1 MEADNLLAETGRC
14 VACGLCLPHCPT
26 YHKTQSEADS
36 PRGRIML
43 TQAVLQ
49 GAIPAN
55 ERYRAHMDLCLTC
68 RACERAC
75 PNQAPYGKI
84 AESAR
89 ALLRTQRPA
98 TLPEKLGQKLVTS
111 RLMLRIAGGLLR
123 LGALLQLQKFFPQL
137 PKAPQQQGWQPV
149 YPASSQRGEVYLFI
163 GCFSSILETNTL
175 AASIFVLNRLGY
187 TVHVPKAQTCCGGLH
202 AQAGDSPVALEQQ
215 NRAAFPENFPIVSV
229 ASGCGMRLA
238 DTFSNRAQDINVFL
252 AQAEGWDN
260 IKLNPLQASIAVHE
274 PCSLR
279 NGLKGEASLY
289 TLLKY
294 IPQATVTALPGNAQC
309 CGGAGS
315 YMLTQPE
322 MANQLLGDKVALTRK
337 AAPDILATANI
348 GCALHLAKGLASE
361 KIRIV
366 HPVLLIAEQMGMG
379 ASD

>member
-36 PRGRIML
+36 PRGRILL

-55 ERYRAHMDLCLTC
+55 ARYQAHMDLCLTC

-75 PNQAPYGKI
+75 PNQVPYGKI
-84 AESAR
+84 AEGAR
-89 ALLRTQRPA
+89 SMLRQQRPA
-98 TLPEKLGQKLVTS
+98 TLPEKLGQALVS
-111 RLMLRIAGGLLR
+111 SHLMLRIAGGLLR
-123 LGALLQLQKFFPQL
+123 LGTLLQLQKFCPQL
-137 PKAPQQQGWQPV
+137 PNAPKQQGWKSV
-149 YPASSQRGEVYLFI
+149 YPVSSLRGEVYLFT
-163 GCFSSILETNTL
+163 GCFSSILETDTL

-187 TVHVPKAQTCCGGLH
+187 TVHVPNNQTCCGGLH
-202 AQAGDSPVALEQQ
+202 AQAGDSPTALEQQ
-215 NRAAFPENFPIVSV
+215 NREAFPENFPIVSV

-238 DTFSNRAQDINVFL
+238 DTFAKRAEDVSMFL

-279 NGLKGEASLY
+279 NGLRGETSLY
-289 TLLKY
+289 KLLKR
-294 IPQATVTALPGNAQC
+294 IPQATVTPLPGNAQC
-309 CGGAGS
+309 CGGAGA

-322 MANQLLGDKVALTRK
+322 MANRLLDDKVGLVQK

-366 HPVLLIAEQMGMG
+366 HPVLLIAEQMGFRP
-379 ASD
+379 